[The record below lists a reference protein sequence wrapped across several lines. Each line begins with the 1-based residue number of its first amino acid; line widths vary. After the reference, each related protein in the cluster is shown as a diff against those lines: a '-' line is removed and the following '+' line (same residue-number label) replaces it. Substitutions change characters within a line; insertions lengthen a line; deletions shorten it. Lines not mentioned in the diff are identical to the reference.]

1 MNMYNCMSGLAG
13 ITAITKQLHS
23 EQLSLYQTVQDGF
36 NSIYTQFHAVMLIL
50 IYGIIVRLIVKDHP
64 N

>member
-23 EQLSLYQTVQDGF
+23 EQLSLYQTVQDGCS
-36 NSIYTQFHAVMLIL
+36 SIYTQFHTVIL
-50 IYGIIVRLIVKDHP
+50 TQSHNAALYVERP
-64 N
+64 P